1 LTRAS
6 ELTYHNRSDSV
17 RPGGSD
23 EPPGRTDG
31 RVDHQREGQLGTETA
46 AGVRTPLYSRH
57 VAAGARLVEFAGY
70 ALPIF
75 YEGIVAEHRL
85 VRRAAGLFDVSHM
98 GEFILSGPGALATI
112 DTLLTN
118 NVATLKVG
126 GVRLSFMCHE
136 SGGVVDDLLVY
147 RLPDAYMLVVNGANR
162 HKDLA
167 WVREHLGPGTE
178 LRDASDD
185 TALIAI
191 QGPES
196 ESIVAGIARGDVSG
210 MGFYQSA
217 RLEVAGHDVLV
228 SRTGYTG
235 EDGFE
240 VYCGPDEAPLIWDAL
255 LEEGRPHGAR
265 PVGLGARDTLR
276 LEMGYC
282 LYGNDIDETRTPVEA
297 GLMWITKLDK
307 GDFIGRDAI
316 RNALNAGPA
325 ERLVGFELVGRG
337 VPRQHQKMFAGG
349 REVGEV
355 TSGTFSPSLE
365 KGIGLGYLASDVS
378 GEFAVEIRGKAVEA
392 RMVSLP
398 FYRDGSVR
406 RRK

>member
-1 LTRAS
+1 M
-6 ELTYHNRSDSV
+6 
-17 RPGGSD
+17 G
-23 EPPGRTDG
+23 TD
-31 RVDHQREGQLGTETA
+31 TA
-46 AGVRTPLYSRH
+46 AGTRTPLYSRH

-75 YEGIVAEHRL
+75 YDGIVAEHRL

-98 GEFILSGPGALATI
+98 GEFFLSGSGALATI
-112 DTLLTN
+112 DRLLTN
-118 NVATLKVG
+118 NVATLQVG
-126 GVRLSFMCHE
+126 GVRLSFMCYE
-136 SGGVVDDLLVY
+136 TGGVVDDLLVY
-147 RLPDAYMLVVNGANR
+147 RLPDKYMLVVNGANR
-162 HKDLA
+162 HKDRDWVKQHLA
-167 WVREHLGPGTE
+167 PGTE
-178 LRDASDD
+178 FRDASDE

-191 QGPES
+191 QGPVS
-196 ESIVAGIARGDVSG
+196 ERIISSITNGDIAG
-210 MGFYQSA
+210 MGFYRSG
-217 RLEVAGHDVLV
+217 RCVVAGNDVLV

-255 LEEGRPHGAR
+255 LEAGEACGAR

-282 LYGNDIDETRTPVEA
+282 LYGNDIDEKRTPVEA

-316 RNALNAGPA
+316 AKVEEEGPA
-325 ERLVGFELVGRG
+325 QRLVGFEFRGRG
-337 VPRQHQKMFAGG
+337 VPRQHQKMFVGD

-378 GEFAVEIRGKAVEA
+378 GEFQVDIRGKMVDATT
-392 RMVSLP
+392 VSLP

>member
-1 LTRAS
+1 M
-6 ELTYHNRSDSV
+6 
-17 RPGGSD
+17 
-23 EPPGRTDG
+23 
-31 RVDHQREGQLGTETA
+31 GTETA
-46 AGVRTPLYSRH
+46 AGIRTPLYSRH

-98 GEFILSGPGALATI
+98 GEFYLSGDGALATI
-112 DTLLTN
+112 DRLLTN
-118 NVATLKVG
+118 NVTTLQVG
-126 GVRLSFMCHE
+126 GVRLSFMCYE

-147 RLPDAYMLVVNGANR
+147 RLPDKYMLVVNGANR
-162 HKDLA
+162 HKDLE
-167 WVREHLGPGTE
+167 WVREHLETGTD

-191 QGPES
+191 QGPAS
-196 ESIVAGIARGDVSG
+196 ESIIAPITTGDLSE
-210 MGFYQSA
+210 MGFYRSA

-240 VYCGPDEAPLIWDAL
+240 VYCGPNEAPDIWDAL
-255 LEEGRPHGAR
+255 LEAGEESGAR

-282 LYGNDIDETRTPVEA
+282 LYGNDIDENRTPVEA

-316 RNALNAGPA
+316 AKVKEDGPA
-325 ERLVGFELVGRG
+325 ERLVGFELTGRG
-337 VPRQHQKMFAGG
+337 VPRQHQKMLVGD

-365 KGIGLGYLASDVS
+365 KGIGLGYMAKDVS
-378 GEFAVEIRGKAVEA
+378 GEFQVEMRGRMVEA
-392 RMVSLP
+392 KTVSVP
-398 FYRDGSVR
+398 FYRDGSVK